1 MTDQPPL
8 PEDSAPQESAPEVFA
23 PEVSA
28 PEVFAPEVSA
38 PDTDGLEVFESTGS
52 ASKRWVPPQLVIGG
66 VIVAFIVVIGLASLF
81 WTPYDLDK
89 VDVPNQFLPPG
100 SDGYLL
106 GTDKL
111 GRDMTSQIMA
121 GARNSLLVSV
131 VSTIASIIPGVLFG
145 LVAAG
150 ARPFQQRIMS
160 RVTDIGIALPGI
172 LVALVLAT
180 SLGPGNTTAIIA
192 IMFWLIPTVARVT
205 IGPARQILSRD
216 FVEASQA
223 YGRTRKFI
231 LFRHVLPNIGP
242 LIIVQASVMF
252 AIAIL
257 VEAALSYLGI
267 GAQRPTPSWGR
278 LLKEAQPLL
287 DQAPYLMIIPG
298 VSIMVAVI
306 GFNLLGDGLRTYL
319 DPQQTTKGAGV

>member
-1 MTDQPPL
+1 MTDQTRALEERPP
-8 PEDSAPQESAPEVFA
+8 DSVDLDLWES
-23 PEVSA
+23 
-28 PEVFAPEVSA
+28 
-38 PDTDGLEVFESTGS
+38 GS
-52 ASKRWVPPQLVIGG
+52 NTPSRRVPPQLVIGASITALFVGIG
-66 VIVAFIVVIGLASLF
+66 VLSIF
-81 WTPYDLDK
+81 WTPYDLDI
-89 VDVPNQFLPPG
+89 VDVPNQFLRPG
-100 SDGYLL
+100 SEGHLL

-131 VSTIASIIPGVLFG
+131 VSTVASLVPGVLIG

-150 ARPFQQRIMS
+150 ASPFWRSIIIRM
-160 RVTDIGIALPGI
+160 TDIGVALPGI

-192 IMFWLIPTVARVT
+192 IMFWFIPTAARVT
-205 IGPARQILSRD
+205 MAPARQILSRD
-216 FVEASQA
+216 FVEAARA
-223 YGRTRKFI
+223 YGRSRKFI

-257 VEAALSYLGI
+257 IEAALSYLGI

-278 LLKEAQPLL
+278 LLKEAQPLIG
-287 DQAPYLMIIPG
+287 QAPYLMVIPG
-298 VSIMVAVI
+298 VTIMLAVI

-319 DPQQTTKGAGV
+319 DPQQSAKGGGA

>member
-1 MTDQPPL
+1 MTDQTRSP
-8 PEDSAPQESAPEVFA
+8 DSP
-23 PEVSA
+23 
-28 PEVFAPEVSA
+28 A
-38 PDTDGLEVFESTGS
+38 PDADDLELFEIASS
-52 ASKRWVPPQLVIGG
+52 ASARRIPAQLVIGA
-66 VIVAFIVVIGLASLF
+66 VIVSVIVGIGVLSLF
-81 WTPYDLDK
+81 WTPYDVDK
-89 VDVPNQFLPPG
+89 VDVPNQFLSPG
-100 SDGYLL
+100 TDGYLL

-121 GARNSLLVSV
+121 GARNSLLVSMI
-131 VSTIASIIPGVLFG
+131 STVASLIPGVLIG
-145 LVAAG
+145 LLAAG
-150 ARPFQQRIMS
+150 APPFWQRIIS
-160 RVTDIGIALPGI
+160 RLTDIGIALPGI

-192 IMFWLIPTVARVT
+192 IMFWFIPTVARVT

-252 AIAIL
+252 ALAIL
-257 VEAALSYLGI
+257 IEAALSYLGI

-278 LLKEAQPLL
+278 LLKEAQPLI

-319 DPQQTTKGAGV
+319 DPQQTGKGAGP

>member
-1 MTDQPPL
+1 MTDQAQ
-8 PEDSAPQESAPEVFA
+8 S
-23 PEVSA
+23 
-28 PEVFAPEVSA
+28 
-38 PDTDGLEVFESTGS
+38 PDVPALDADDLELLEVGPS
-52 ASKRWVPPQLVIGG
+52 ASSRRVPAQLVIGS
-66 VIVAFIVVIGLASLF
+66 VIVSVIVGIGILSLF
-81 WTPYDLDK
+81 WTPYDVGK
-89 VDVPNQFLPPG
+89 VDVPNQFLSPG
-100 SDGYLL
+100 TDGYLL

-121 GARNSLLVSV
+121 GARNSLLVSMI
-131 VSTIASIIPGVLFG
+131 STIASLIPGVLIG
-145 LVAAG
+145 LLAAG
-150 ARPFQQRIMS
+150 APPFWQRFIS
-160 RVTDIGIALPGI
+160 RLTDIGIALPGI

-180 SLGPGNTTAIIA
+180 SLGPGNPTAIIA
-192 IMFWLIPTVARVT
+192 IMFWFIPSVARVT

-252 AIAIL
+252 ALAIL
-257 VEAALSYLGI
+257 IEAALSYLGI

-278 LLKEAQPLL
+278 LLKEAQPLI

-298 VSIMVAVI
+298 ISIMVAVI

-319 DPQQTTKGAGV
+319 DPQQTGKGTGA